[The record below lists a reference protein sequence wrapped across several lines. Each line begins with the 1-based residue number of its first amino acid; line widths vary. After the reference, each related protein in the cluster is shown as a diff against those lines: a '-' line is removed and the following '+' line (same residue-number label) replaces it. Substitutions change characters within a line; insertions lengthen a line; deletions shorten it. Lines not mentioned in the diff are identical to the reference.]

1 MLPPIWALVLRVAFV
16 CWWSNWITSSSP
28 SYTSSAPAGLLCR
41 SSFSVSNPIL
51 LKSINIFADL
61 IAYFCFLAM
70 TNILKDCAMLQT
82 IRRSSSL
89 ISSDCVLAEIM
100 VIKNSRLHPKTIA
113 KSNLFQL
120 LFLMYFLKPAIR
132 ILNPKSTLM
141 VMLSRSSTAMKVGEL
156 AILKPSMI
164 VVTTKRIPVI
174 RRPM

>member
-1 MLPPIWALVLRVAFV
+1 MI
-16 CWWSNWITSSSP
+16 S
-28 SYTSSAPAGLLCR
+28 GLWR
-41 SSFSVSNPIL
+41 SSFSVSIPIL

-61 IAYFCFLAM
+61 IAYFYFLAM

-89 ISSDCVLAEIM
+89 ISSDCVLEEII
-100 VIKNSRLHPKTIA
+100 VIKNKILHPKTIA
-113 KSNLFQL
+113 KSSLFQL

-141 VMLSRSSTAMKVGEL
+141 VILRRSSTAMKVGEF

-164 VVTTKRIPVI
+164 VVTTKSTPVTSSPI
-174 RRPM
+174 